1 MKLEQFS
8 FLYCL
13 CSVREREGRTC
24 CTIFSSPCLCVMMV
38 LWADTFL
45 YVVEKWPLVVHLH
58 AADISHV
65 LPSRLLLQTGMVR
78 AICRVGV
85 LLKYF
90 PFLLLCRTQHSL
102 ENQTATLLKG
112 SVLMPQSGPISPAA
126 LLLGNTDPPPK
137 LSDTGILISL
147 RFHFIPLHHTLQE
160 EKMFLLPTPGVICN
174 NPNLW
179 KMSKWN

>member
-1 MKLEQFS
+1 M
-8 FLYCL
+8 
-13 CSVREREGRTC
+13 
-24 CTIFSSPCLCVMMV
+24 
-38 LWADTFL
+38 
-45 YVVEKWPLVVHLH
+45 HLH

-65 LPSRLLLQTGMVR
+65 LPSHLLLQTGMVR
-78 AICRVGV
+78 SICRVGV

-179 KMSKWN
+179 KMSK